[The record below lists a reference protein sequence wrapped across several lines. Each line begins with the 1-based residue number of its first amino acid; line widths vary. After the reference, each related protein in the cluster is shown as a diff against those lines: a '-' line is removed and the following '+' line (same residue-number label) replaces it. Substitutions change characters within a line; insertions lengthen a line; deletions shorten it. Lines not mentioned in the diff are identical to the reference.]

1 MNQNKLDKAY
11 FQHDMADRDFGDVP
25 WRTVSDNVLL
35 DEPLWIFNIVKIQNI
50 IGIIEVFFQLFINF
64 W

>member
-11 FQHDMADRDFGDVP
+11 FHHDMADRDFSDVP
-25 WRTVSDNVLL
+25 WRTVSDNLL
-35 DEPLWIFNIVKIQNI
+35 RDEPLWIFNAVKIQNK
-50 IGIIEVFFQLFINF
+50 IGIKEVFFQLFINF

>member
-25 WRTVSDNVLL
+25 WRTVSDNVLR

-50 IGIIEVFFQLFINF
+50 IGIIEVFFQLSINF